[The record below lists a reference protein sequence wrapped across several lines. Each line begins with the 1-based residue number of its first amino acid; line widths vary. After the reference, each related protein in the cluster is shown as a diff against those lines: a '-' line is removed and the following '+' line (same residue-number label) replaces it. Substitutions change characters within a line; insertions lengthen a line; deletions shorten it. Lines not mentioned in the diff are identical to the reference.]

1 MTVLDHELHLRPHL
15 NLRLLFAIL
24 AMAGVILF
32 LAFGPIGS
40 NGTETAVGPATC
52 ATDAPGCEMNWLQQN
67 LTEIEHPILILPPE
81 TR

>member
-1 MTVLDHELHLRPHL
+1 MTVLDHELHLRPYV
-15 NLRLLFAIL
+15 NWRLVFAIA

-32 LAFGPIGS
+32 WAFGPIG
-40 NGTETAVGPATC
+40 TPETAVAPAAC

-67 LTEIEHPILILPPE
+67 LTQIEQPILILTPE

>member
-1 MTVLDHELHLRPHL
+1 MTVLDHELHLRPYI
-15 NLRLLFAIL
+15 NWRLVFAFA

-32 LAFGPIGS
+32 WAFGPIGTS
-40 NGTETAVGPATC
+40 ETAVAPAAC

-67 LTEIEHPILILPPE
+67 LTQIEHPILILPAE